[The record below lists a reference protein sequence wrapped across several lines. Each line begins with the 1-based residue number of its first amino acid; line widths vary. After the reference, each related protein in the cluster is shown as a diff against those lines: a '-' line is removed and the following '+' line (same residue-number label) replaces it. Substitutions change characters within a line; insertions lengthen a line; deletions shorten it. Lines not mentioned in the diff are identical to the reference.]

1 MDRELWEILE
11 KESVGTHELTE
22 SDGSLE
28 KCDCVTDA
36 EGVKYGGHQ
45 HVLAD
50 ECKETVSLHDWQRVL
65 QITIDPAQSEDLNHR
80 VGEHKQYEDRFIYY
94 YHKF

>member
-1 MDRELWEILE
+1 MDSKLWEVLE
-11 KESVGTHELTE
+11 EESVSTHELTE

-28 KCDCVTDA
+28 KSDRVADA
-36 EGVKYGGHQ
+36 ERVKYCGHQ

-65 QITIDPAQSEDLNHR
+65 QVTIYPAQSEDLNHR
-80 VGEHKQYEDRFIYY
+80 VSEHEQYED
-94 YHKF
+94 